1 MTQQDIRE
9 LAKQGNPKAIAILI
23 NQPLKSKNITAR
35 VGVKND
41 CLQILLESAQVPDQ
55 EAMVSFIRN
64 GLIKLEVSINNVKI
78 YARKLGEENPAWNQT
93 FELIPVQDTPLISE
107 LIDDPIISSEPID
120 DPIIPPIEPLDEA
133 QNQIFA
139 TASTRQTKS
148 TKLPKSSAMSQN
160 PSSRQSTTPLSV
172 GNVVSAALRIYRD
185 KFKLY
190 WQLAFISYLWVLVPV
205 YGWAKSSAISALISR
220 LAYSEVIEHP
230 ETVEEARRQVMPKMW
245 SFLGAGILV
254 GLIVVAVTFVAIF
267 VFSFL
272 GRMLAAILGQNVTA
286 IIVLILLGVVAFI
299 AFIIGYIRLVS
310 RLFIV
315 DLPLAMEDN
324 VTATSTISR
333 SLQLTKGFAGRLQWI
348 WIVAFLI
355 SLPISLFVQIV
366 SMILQ
371 GILSALFASD
381 PVIFGFLYFL
391 MLVVL
396 SFASGSLLIPF
407 WQTIKAVIYYDLR
420 SRREGLGLQLRDS
433 R

>member
-9 LAKQGNPKAIAILI
+9 LAKQGNPKALATLI
-23 NQPLKSKNITAR
+23 NQSLKSKNITAK

-55 EAMVSFIRN
+55 ESIVAFIRK
-64 GLIKLEVSINNVKI
+64 GLIKLEVPLNTVKV
-78 YARKLGEENPAWNQT
+78 YGRKIGEENPAWNQT
-93 FELIPVQDTPLISE
+93 FDIIPVQDTPVI
-107 LIDDPIISSEPID
+107 PEPID
-120 DPIIPPIEPLDEA
+120 EPFFPETPSLEEME
-133 QNQIFA
+133 NSILS
-139 TASTRQTKS
+139 ASNSRQTKPQNLS
-148 TKLPKSSAMSQN
+148 KNPAHSQN
-160 PSSRQSTTPLSV
+160 SSPRQSSEPLSV

-190 WQLAFISYLWVLVPV
+190 WKLAFISYLWVLVPV

-220 LAYSEVIEHP
+220 LAYSEVIERP
-230 ETVEEARRQVMPKMW
+230 ETVEEARRHVMPKMW

-254 GLIVVAVTFVAIF
+254 GLIVTAVMIIAFF

-272 GRMLAAILGQNVTA
+272 GGMLAAILGQNTTT
-286 IIVLILLGVVAFI
+286 IIVLILLGIVAFI

-315 DLPLAMEDN
+315 EMPLAMEDN

-355 SLPISLFVQIV
+355 SLPISIVVQIV
-366 SMILQ
+366 SIILQ
-371 GILSALFASD
+371 GLLSVLFASD
-381 PVIFGFLYFL
+381 SVVFGFLYFL

-396 SFASGSLLIPF
+396 SLASGSLLIPF

>member
-9 LAKQGNPKAIAILI
+9 LAKQGNPKALATLI
-23 NQPLKSKNITAR
+23 NQSLKSKNITAK

-55 EAMVSFIRN
+55 EAIVAFISN
-64 GLIKLEVSINNVKI
+64 GLIKLEVPLNTVKV
-78 YARKLGEENPAWNQT
+78 YGRKIGEENPTWNTT
-93 FELIPVQDTPLISE
+93 FELIPVQDTPVI
-107 LIDDPIISSEPID
+107 PEPID
-120 DPIIPPIEPLDEA
+120 EPFFPETPSLEEME
-133 QNQIFA
+133 NSILS
-139 TASTRQTKS
+139 ASNSRQTKPQNLS
-148 TKLPKSSAMSQN
+148 KSPANSQN
-160 PSSRQSTTPLSV
+160 SSPRQSSEPLSV

-190 WQLAFISYLWVLVPV
+190 WKLAFISYLWVLVPV

-220 LAYSEVIEHP
+220 LAYSEVIERP
-230 ETVEEARRQVMPKMW
+230 ETVEEARRHVMPKMW

-254 GLIVVAVTFVAIF
+254 GLIVTAVMIIAFF

-272 GRMLAAILGQNVTA
+272 GGMLAAILGQNTTA
-286 IIVLILLGVVAFI
+286 IIVLILLGIVAFI

-315 DLPLAMEDN
+315 EIPLAMEDN

-355 SLPISLFVQIV
+355 SLPISIVVQIV
-366 SMILQ
+366 SIILQ
-371 GILSALFASD
+371 GLLSVLFASD
-381 PVIFGFLYFL
+381 SVIFGFLYFL

-396 SFASGSLLIPF
+396 SLASGSLLIPF